1 MPHRFPQAR
10 LLIFAKAPQPG
21 RVKTRL
27 IPAIGAQ
34 AAAKLHQRLASDTLQ
49 RMSAADLCPL
59 ELWVSPDA
67 EQPFFRDMQ
76 RRHGMSL
83 HVQQGAN
90 LGERMYNAAADALTR
105 ADSVALIGT
114 DCPPL
119 SGDHLADALAGL
131 QRHDAMLGPAEDGG
145 YVLLALKRAEWRLFD
160 AVPWGTGEV
169 ADITRRRLRQLDW
182 QWRELPLLWDLD
194 RPQDLSRWDGAAP
207 SVNRAAI
214 RCR

>member
-1 MPHRFPQAR
+1 MSHRFPKAR
-10 LLIFAKAPQPG
+10 LLIFAKAPQAG

-34 AAAKLHQRLASDTLQ
+34 AAAELHQRLVSDTLQ
-49 RMSAADLCPL
+49 RVAAANLCPL

-76 RRHGMSL
+76 RQYAMSL
-83 HVQQGAN
+83 HVQQGAD

-114 DCPPL
+114 DCPPM
-119 SGDHLADALAGL
+119 SGDHLACALAGL

-145 YVLLALKRAEWRLFD
+145 YVLLALKRAEWHLFD

-169 ADITRRRLRQLDW
+169 ADVTRRRLRELDW
-182 QWRELPLLWDLD
+182 RWRELPPLWDLD
-194 RPQDLSRWDGAAP
+194 RPQDLPRWGGFAA
-207 SVNRAAI
+207 SAE
-214 RCR
+214 